1 MPPTKADSGNVSA
14 PSASPKRVMTST
26 APAAAPE
33 ESPNKKGS
41 ASSLRVVVCSSAPV
55 IASPAPVNAAN
66 KARGTRSCT
75 TIVSSMPESGAE
87 PIPNAANA
95 CRHDSATLPN
105 CRLQTINPHNVNI
118 ASGASTI
125 NRRVSEFIQP
135 PARTA
140 PAPAF
145 PPHRYWPAPAS
156 APHTAVSDNDGA
168 VPQASTSST
177 DETRGNAAAPRRLT
191 RSGNPAE

>member
-1 MPPTKADSGNVSA
+1 MSALNKNETARPQTINCSARLTRLTRNRIITAIADRMPPTKADSGNVSA

-26 APAAAPE
+26 APAEAPE

-66 KARGTRSCT
+66 KALGTRSCT
-75 TIVSSMPESGAE
+75 TMVSSMPESGAE
-87 PIPNAANA
+87 PSPNAANA
-95 CRHDSATLPN
+95 CRHDSATLPS
-105 CRLQTINPHNVNI
+105 CRLQIISPHNTDS
-118 ASGASTI
+118 ASGASSI
-125 NRRVSEFIQP
+125 KRRVGEFIQP

-145 PPHRYWPAPAS
+145 PL
-156 APHTAVSDNDGA
+156 
-168 VPQASTSST
+168 
-177 DETRGNAAAPRRLT
+177 RRC
-191 RSGNPAE
+191 